1 MVATTALTLR
11 SFLIPF
17 ATHLRARGWLVHG
30 IAADAEACNACRAA
44 FDHVH
49 NVGWSRSPR
58 DLAGL
63 LAGYRA
69 VRKLADR
76 WRFDLVHVHT
86 PVAGLLTRIA
96 LRGSRPGTRVIY
108 TAHGFHFHESGSAL
122 GNALFGMI
130 ERIAGRWTDRLIV
143 INQDDE
149 RAALERRIVP
159 RTRLLRMPG
168 IGVDV
173 EAFASQAGPA
183 RVSGFPDG
191 AGGVINGPVF
201 LSVAEFNPGKRHR
214 DLVRAL
220 SLLQRTDVHLAFA
233 GVGPESER
241 VRQLARTLGL
251 RDRVHLL
258 GYRRDV
264 AELLRAATSFVLCS
278 EREGLP
284 RSVMEAMAAG
294 TPVIGTRIRGMRD
307 LLGDSAGLLVPVGDA
322 AQIAAAMRTVLG
334 DQALVRRMVDNA
346 RRRIAEFS
354 LERVIAM
361 HDALY
366 DDLLRESGA

>member
-17 ATHLRARGWLVHG
+17 ATHLRARGWIVHG
-30 IAADAEACNACRAA
+30 IAAARCSAKCVPRGLRSCPQRR
-44 FDHVH
+44 
-49 NVGWSRSPR
+49 WRSPR
-58 DLAGL
+58 DLVGL

-69 VRKLADR
+69 MRKLADR

-86 PVAGLLTRIA
+86 PVAGLLTRLA
-96 LRGSRPGTRVIY
+96 LRANRPATRIIY
-108 TAHGFHFHESGSAL
+108 TAHGFHFMESGSAL

-149 RAALERRIVP
+149 RAALERSIVP
-159 RTRLLRMPG
+159 RTRLVRIPG
-168 IGVDV
+168 IGIDV
-173 EAFASQAGPA
+173 EAFASHAGPA
-183 RVSGFPDG
+183 AVGGFPDG
-191 AGGVINGPVF
+191 EGGIIQGPVF

-220 SLLQRTDVHLAFA
+220 SLLQRADVHLAFA
-233 GVGPESER
+233 GVGPEGER

-251 RDRVHLL
+251 GDRVHFL
-258 GYRRDV
+258 GYRRDI
-264 AELLRAATSFVLCS
+264 AQLLRAATSFVLCS

-294 TPVIGTRIRGMRD
+294 TPVIGTRIRGTRD
-307 LLGDSAGLLVPVGDA
+307 LLGESAGLLVPVGDA
-322 AQIAAAMRTVLG
+322 VQIAAAMRTVLG
-334 DQALVRRMVDNA
+334 DRALVRRMVDNA
-346 RRRIAEFS
+346 RQRLAEFS
-354 LERVIAM
+354 LDRVIAM

-366 DDLLRESGA
+366 DDLLRESVA